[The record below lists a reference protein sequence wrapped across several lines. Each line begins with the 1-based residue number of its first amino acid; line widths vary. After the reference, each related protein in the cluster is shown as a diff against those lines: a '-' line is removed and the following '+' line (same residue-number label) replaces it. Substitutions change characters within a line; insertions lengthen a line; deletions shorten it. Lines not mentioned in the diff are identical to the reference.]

1 MEKSSINILLVEDE
15 PVAAR
20 LNSDHLK
27 KNGYNVI
34 HAYSGTD
41 AVSAAIGNRDSL
53 NLILM
58 DIELGDGMDGTAAA
72 REILSRQHIPIIFY
86 SSHTENEI
94 ICRTEDI
101 PSYGYVLKN
110 AGAQVLEAAI
120 KMALNLHKAQSK
132 SALKEEQEKEARY
145 KDLVDNAGEAIFVA
159 QNGRLKLVN
168 PATLKLTER
177 TEDELYS
184 SPFIE
189 FIHPEDRS
197 YVIENHLKRTS
208 GSYAPTR
215 YNFRL
220 ITEDGS
226 IKWVEINSIIYT
238 WNSSPATLNFLTNIT
253 ERKQIEDALR
263 ESENKYRKIFE
274 NIQDIFY
281 QTDISGNIIEISPS
295 IEKYAGFSRSE
306 LIGRPVTDVYVNPG
320 LREELIEKIHE
331 SGEVVDYELALQDKN
346 SNTVYTS
353 TNSHFLY
360 DSDGN
365 ITGIEGSLRDVTA
378 RKKAEVDLKESL
390 RQKELLMIELQHR
403 VKNNLGIISSLLSLE
418 MPKLK
423 DETARAVF
431 MNARTR
437 ILSMS
442 GIYEQLYGSG
452 NLESVSLAKYVTDL
466 ANMILK
472 TYSIRSRNLLLETNL
487 EEIQLDLRR
496 TVPLGLIL
504 NELITNILKYAYPDG
519 HGGSINIETR
529 KDDNIITVKVADN
542 GIGLPEGFS
551 IKKADTMG
559 LSLVKMLV
567 DQIGGKLNVE
577 SSGGTKITITFKD

>member
-1 MEKSSINILLVEDE
+1 MEKTSINILLVEDE

-20 LNSDHLK
+20 LNSEHLK

-34 HAYSGTD
+34 HAYSGPD
-41 AVSAAIGNRDSL
+41 AVSAAVENSGSL

-58 DIELGDGMDGTAAA
+58 DIELGDGMDGAAAA
-72 REILSRQHIPIIFY
+72 REILNRQHIPVIFY
-86 SSHTENEI
+86 TSHNENEI

-110 AGAQVLEAAI
+110 AGAPVLEAAI
-120 KMALNLHKAQSK
+120 KMALNLHKAHSK

-168 PATLKLTER
+168 PATVELIGR
-177 TEDELYS
+177 AEDDLYS
-184 SPFIE
+184 RPFIE

-197 YVIENHLKRTS
+197 YVIDNHLRRTS
-208 GSYAPTR
+208 GSYAPSR

-220 ITEDGS
+220 ITQDGL

-238 WNSSPATLNFLTNIT
+238 WNNSPATLNFLTNIT

-281 QTDISGNIIEISPS
+281 QTDINGKIIEISPS
-295 IEKYAGFSRSE
+295 IERYAGFSRSE
-306 LIGRPVTDVYVNPG
+306 LLGRPVTDVYVNPG
-320 LREELIEKIHE
+320 LREDLIKQIHE
-331 SGEVVDYELALQDKN
+331 YGEVVDYELALQDKN

-360 DSDGN
+360 DSEGN
-365 ITGIEGSLRDVTA
+365 ITGVEGSLRDVTE

-423 DETARAVF
+423 DENARSVF

-452 NLESVSLAKYVTDL
+452 NLESVNLAKYITDL

-472 TYSIRSRNLLLETNL
+472 TYSIRSRKLILETNL
-487 EEIQLDLRR
+487 EEIHLDLRR

-519 HGGSINIETR
+519 QGGSINIETR
-529 KDDNIITVKVADN
+529 KDDNIITVKVSDN

-551 IKKADTMG
+551 IKRADTMG

-567 DQIGGKLNVE
+567 DQIGGYLNVE
-577 SSGGTKITITFKD
+577 SSCGTKISITFKD

>member
-20 LNSDHLK
+20 LNSEHLK

-34 HAYSGTD
+34 QAYSGSE
-41 AVSAAIGNRDSL
+41 AVSEAFKNSSSL

-72 REILSRQHIPIIFY
+72 REILNRQHIPIIFY
-86 SSHTENEI
+86 TSHSENEI
-94 ICRTEDI
+94 ISRTEDL
-101 PSYGYVLKN
+101 PSYGYILKN
-110 AGAQVLEAAI
+110 AGAPVLEAAI
-120 KMALNLHKAQSK
+120 KMALNLHKTHSK
-132 SALKEEQEKEARY
+132 TALKEEQEKEARY

-159 QNGRLKLVN
+159 QDGSLKLVN
-168 PATLKLTER
+168 PASREFLGR

-184 SPFIE
+184 MPFIE
-189 FIHPEDRS
+189 FIHPEDRGL
-197 YVIENHLKRTS
+197 VIQNYLNRITGTYS
-208 GSYAPTR
+208 PSQYQ
-215 YNFRL
+215 FR
-220 ITEDGS
+220 IISKDNS
-226 IKWVEINSIIYT
+226 VKWVEINSIAYT
-238 WNSSPATLNFLTNIT
+238 WNGSPATLNFLTNIT

-281 QTDISGNIIEISPS
+281 QTDINGNIIEISPS
-295 IEKYAGFSRSE
+295 IERYAGFSRGE
-306 LIGRPVTDVYVNPG
+306 LLGRPVTDVYVNPV
-320 LREELIEKIHE
+320 LREELIKQIHE
-331 SGEVVDYELALQDKN
+331 SGEVVDYELILQDKN
-346 SNTVYTS
+346 RNTIYTS

-360 DSDGN
+360 DHDGN
-365 ITGIEGSLRDVTA
+365 ITGIEGSLRDITA
-378 RKKAEVDLKESL
+378 RKKVEIELKESL

-418 MPKLK
+418 MPKLN
-423 DETARAVF
+423 DEYARAVF

-452 NLESVSLAKYVTDL
+452 NFESVNLAKYVTDL

-472 TYSIRSRNLLLETNL
+472 TYSIRSRNLLLETDL
-487 EEIQLDLRR
+487 DDIQLDLRR

-504 NELITNILKYAYPDG
+504 NELITNILKYAYPEG
-519 HGGSINIETR
+519 HGGIINIETR
-529 KDDNIITVKVADN
+529 KNENTVTVIVADN

-551 IKKADTMG
+551 IKRADTMG

-567 DQIGGKLNVE
+567 DQIGGNLNVE
-577 SSGGTKITITFKD
+577 SSSGTRVSIAFKA

>member
-20 LNSDHLK
+20 LNSEHLK

-34 HAYSGTD
+34 QAYSGSE
-41 AVSAAIGNRDSL
+41 AVSEAFKNSSSL

-72 REILSRQHIPIIFY
+72 REILNRQHIPIIFY
-86 SSHTENEI
+86 TSHSENEI
-94 ICRTEDI
+94 ISRTEDL
-101 PSYGYVLKN
+101 PSYGYILKN
-110 AGAQVLEAAI
+110 AGAPVLEAAI
-120 KMALNLHKAQSK
+120 KMALNLHKTHSK
-132 SALKEEQEKEARY
+132 TALKEEQEKEARY

-159 QNGRLKLVN
+159 QDGSLKLVN
-168 PATLKLTER
+168 PASREFLGR

-184 SPFIE
+184 MPFIE
-189 FIHPEDRS
+189 FIHPEDRGL
-197 YVIENHLKRTS
+197 VIQNYLNRITGTYS
-208 GSYAPTR
+208 PSQYQ
-215 YNFRL
+215 FR
-220 ITEDGS
+220 IISKDNS
-226 IKWVEINSIIYT
+226 VKWVEINSIAYT
-238 WNSSPATLNFLTNIT
+238 WNGSPATLNFLTNIT

-281 QTDISGNIIEISPS
+281 QTDINGNIIEISPS
-295 IEKYAGFSRSE
+295 IERYAGFSRGE
-306 LIGRPVTDVYVNPG
+306 LLGRPVTDVYVNPV
-320 LREELIEKIHE
+320 LREELIKQIHE
-331 SGEVVDYELALQDKN
+331 SGEVVDYELILQDKN
-346 SNTVYTS
+346 RNTIYTS

-360 DSDGN
+360 DHDGN
-365 ITGIEGSLRDVTA
+365 ITGIEGSLRDITA
-378 RKKAEVDLKESL
+378 RKKVEIELKESL

-418 MPKLK
+418 MPKLN
-423 DETARAVF
+423 DEYARAVF

-452 NLESVSLAKYVTDL
+452 NFESVNLAKYVTDL
-466 ANMILK
+466 ANMILR
-472 TYSIRSRNLLLETNL
+472 TYSIRSRNLILETDL
-487 EEIQLDLRR
+487 DDIQLDLRR

-504 NELITNILKYAYPDG
+504 NELITNILKYAYPEG
-519 HGGSINIETR
+519 HGGIINIETR
-529 KDDNIITVKVADN
+529 KNENTVTVIVADN

-551 IKKADTMG
+551 IKRADTMG

-567 DQIGGKLNVE
+567 DQIGGNLNVE
-577 SSGGTKITITFKD
+577 SSSGTRVSITFKA

>member
-20 LNSDHLK
+20 LNSEHLK

-34 HAYSGTD
+34 QAYSGSE
-41 AVSAAIGNRDSL
+41 AVSEAFKNSSSL

-72 REILSRQHIPIIFY
+72 REILNRQHIPIIFY
-86 SSHTENEI
+86 TSHSENEI
-94 ICRTEDI
+94 ISRTEDL
-101 PSYGYVLKN
+101 PSYGYILKN
-110 AGAQVLEAAI
+110 AGAPVLEAAI
-120 KMALNLHKAQSK
+120 KMALNLHKTHSK
-132 SALKEEQEKEARY
+132 TALKEEQEKEARY

-159 QNGRLKLVN
+159 QDGSLKLVN
-168 PATLKLTER
+168 PASREFLGR

-184 SPFIE
+184 MPFIE
-189 FIHPEDRS
+189 FIHPEDRGL
-197 YVIENHLKRTS
+197 VIQNYLNRITGTYS
-208 GSYAPTR
+208 PSQYQ
-215 YNFRL
+215 FR
-220 ITEDGS
+220 IISKDNS
-226 IKWVEINSIIYT
+226 VKWVEINSIAYT
-238 WNSSPATLNFLTNIT
+238 WNGSPATLNFLTNIT

-281 QTDISGNIIEISPS
+281 QTDINGNIIEISPS
-295 IEKYAGFSRSE
+295 IERYAGFSRGE
-306 LIGRPVTDVYVNPG
+306 LLGRPVTDVYVNPV
-320 LREELIEKIHE
+320 LREELIKQIHE
-331 SGEVVDYELALQDKN
+331 SGEVVDYELILQDKN
-346 SNTVYTS
+346 RNTIYTS

-360 DSDGN
+360 DHDGN
-365 ITGIEGSLRDVTA
+365 ITGIEGSLRDITA
-378 RKKAEVDLKESL
+378 RKKVEIELKESL

-418 MPKLK
+418 MPKLN
-423 DETARAVF
+423 DEYARAVF

-452 NLESVSLAKYVTDL
+452 NFESVNLAKYVTDL

-472 TYSIRSRNLLLETNL
+472 TYSIRSRNLLLETDL
-487 EEIQLDLRR
+487 DDIQLDLRR

-504 NELITNILKYAYPDG
+504 NELITNILKYAYPEG
-519 HGGSINIETR
+519 HGGIINIETR
-529 KDDNIITVKVADN
+529 KNENTVTVIVADN

-551 IKKADTMG
+551 IKRADTMG

-567 DQIGGKLNVE
+567 DQIGGNLNVE
-577 SSGGTKITITFKD
+577 SSSGTRVSITFKA